1 MRQIRVTN
9 GVSRDSARLTRI
21 VAPNWL
27 KVLAWVYLGWVIGA
41 ACVLI
46 LKADQISAWFDR
58 YLLKKDKE

>member
-1 MRQIRVTN
+1 
-9 GVSRDSARLTRI
+9 

-27 KVLAWVYLGWVIGA
+27 KVLAWVYLGRVIGGGV
-41 ACVLI
+41 VLI